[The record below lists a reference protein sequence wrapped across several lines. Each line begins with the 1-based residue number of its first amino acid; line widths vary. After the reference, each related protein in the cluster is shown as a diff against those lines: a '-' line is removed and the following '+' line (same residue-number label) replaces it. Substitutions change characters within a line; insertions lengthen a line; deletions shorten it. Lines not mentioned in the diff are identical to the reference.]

1 MRAWAIVPVKHLRQ
15 AKSRLAQVLTP
26 NQRATLGRALLA
38 RTLDV
43 LTVQP
48 DLAGVLVVSADPTAL
63 ALAKARGAVALMEI
77 EVSLNAALAQATAW
91 LAERGAEATLVIPA
105 DLPFLSGEDVA
116 GLLALAGPPPAVVLA
131 PDRREQGTNALLSAP
146 PGLIPYAFG
155 MGSFARHQALCRAR
169 GVPCRLYRSP
179 GLAFDLD
186 LPEDLREWMPSLPP
200 KRGGR

>member
-1 MRAWAIVPVKHLRQ
+1 MKPWVIVPVKSLRQ
-15 AKSRLAQVLTP
+15 AKSRLAPVLTP

-43 LTVQP
+43 LTAQP
-48 DLAGVLVVSADPTAL
+48 VLAGVLVVSADPTAL
-63 ALAKARGAVALMEI
+63 DLAKAKGAVALMEI

-91 LAERGAEATLVIPA
+91 LAERGAEATLVLPA
-105 DLPFLSGEDVA
+105 DLPLLSGEDVA
-116 GLLALAGPPPAVVLA
+116 GLVALAEPLPVVVLA

-155 MGSFARHQALCRAR
+155 AGSFARHQELCQAR

-179 GLAFDLD
+179 GLAFDVD
-186 LPEDLREWMPSLPP
+186 VPEDLREWLPSG
-200 KRGGR
+200 RG